1 MSRLRSTGKSAA
13 SPTRL
18 RICWR
23 SALDDYVSA
32 LDWSPDGK
40 RVSAASVSGPLLVFD
55 GDGTVMRR
63 SAGHGFGTTGLS
75 WNPAGV
81 LATCGQ
87 DGKVR
92 LWDVKRDEEKEL
104 DAGAAWMEK
113 VVFSPDGRYLAGAA
127 GRGVRLWRPDGE
139 LVWEATGHGSTVAD
153 LAWRPGSSKE
163 LVAAA
168 YGGLT
173 FYGPGGP
180 DPVRNF
186 EWKGSTLKIAWSPDG
201 RHIATGDQDATVHF
215 WIRATGE
222 DLQMWGYPTKVLQ
235 LSWNKSGRY
244 LATGGSPAVTVWDCS
259 GKGPAGTKPLSLEAH
274 EDFVDALAFQRVGPL
289 LASGGRDGTVAV
301 WRVGRQGNL
310 ASLENLGSPVV
321 GLAWSAN
328 DRRLAAGCEDGT
340 VTVLEVP

>member
-1 MSRLRSTGKSAA
+1 MS
-13 SPTRL
+13 SPLT
-18 RICWR
+18 
-23 SALDDYVSA
+23 A
-32 LDWSPDGK
+32 
-40 RVSAASVSGPLLVFD
+40 
-55 GDGTVMRR
+55 GTCRAPR
-63 SAGHGFGTTGLS
+63 
-75 WNPAGV
+75 
-81 LATCGQ
+81 
-87 DGKVR
+87 
-92 LWDVKRDEEKEL
+92 
-104 DAGAAWMEK
+104 
-113 VVFSPDGRYLAGAA
+113 

-139 LVWEATGHGSTVAD
+139 LLWEATGHGSTVAD

-163 LVAAA
+163 LVAVA

-186 EWKGSTLKIAWSPDG
+186 EWKGSTLKVAWSPAG

-259 GKGPAGTKPLSLEAH
+259 GKDPAGTKPLSLEAH

-328 DRRLAAGCEDGT
+328 DRRLAAGCEDET